1 MYKYLNPVSTTDLP
15 IVYLEVIKE
24 ISCFNIGDITW
35 TKEEQWNHRAK
46 YSIHPEKN
54 RHHKNYSHV
63 NFKRVSKETE
73 IHLTKNDALV
83 HSAIKRGFIIGAK
96 YKPLSSCY
104 SSAVVSREPVLFE
117 LSSRLKLE
125 AGIGFIYVNG
135 VWADIIKDEKSKE
148 EFKEESK
155 VTTFLKDQ
163 YIVVLKNSNAT
174 SKYPKNYVFKQRA
187 NSSIIKGYSDSE
199 GPTKTTGSGFVKFND
214 KESWRFATVEE
225 MMAYDRNGPYKLN
238 IVGSKEFVKGDYIVL
253 LKTVTGGSF
262 KEGYI
267 FKQRETYRYLRAV
280 IDLHGC
286 ASNGWSSI
294 TIEDS
299 KDWRHATTNEV
310 LMYNKNGGP
319 CSITQPIKSNK
330 FLKGSYIVPLTLRN
344 AGNFT
349 NNYVYKQRADN
360 EYLQVFKDDRGDKNG
375 VPRVGFV
382 NKNAW
387 RFASLSEIKMYEE
400 KNKPVNTIQIDCT
413 VFNNTIDSSFINI
426 DSGTTELSLIDA
438 DKIALPIPLGKK
450 RKAIKV
456 EPLIIKKR
464 PLL

>member
-1 MYKYLNPVSTTDLP
+1 MYKYLNPVSTIDLP
-15 IVYLEVIKE
+15 IVYLEVIKK
-24 ISCFNIGDITW
+24 ISCFNVGDITW
-35 TKEEQWNHRAK
+35 TREEQWNHKAT

-73 IHLTKNDALV
+73 IDLIKSDALV
-83 HSAIKRGFIIGAK
+83 HSAVKRGFIIGAK
-96 YKPLSSCY
+96 YKPLNSGY
-104 SSAVVSREPVLFE
+104 STAVVSKEPVLFN
-117 LSSRLKLE
+117 LPSGLKLE
-125 AGIGFIYVNG
+125 AGTGYIYVDG
-135 VWADIIKDEKSKE
+135 VWADIIKDEKS
-148 EFKEESK
+148 KEESK

-163 YIVVLKNSNAT
+163 YIVVLKNSNRT
-174 SKYPKNYVFKQRA
+174 SRYPENYVFKQRV
-187 NSSIIKGYSDSE
+187 NSSIIKGYSDFN
-199 GPTKTTGSGFVKFND
+199 GPTKTTGSGFVKFNNNN
-214 KESWRFATVEE
+214 ESWRFATVAE

-238 IVGSKEFVKGDYIVL
+238 IRGSKEFVKGDYIVL
-253 LKTVTGGSF
+253 LKTVSCEAF
-262 KEGYI
+262 KKDYI
-267 FKQRETYRYLRAV
+267 FKQRATYRYLRAV
-280 IDLHGC
+280 VDLHGC
-286 ASNGWSSI
+286 TSNGWSSI
-294 TIEDS
+294 TIENT
-299 KDWRHATTNEV
+299 KDWRRATTDEV

-319 CSITQPIKSNK
+319 CSITEPIKSIK

-349 NNYVYKQRADN
+349 NNYVYKQRVDN

-375 VPRVGFV
+375 VPRIGFV

-413 VFNNTIDSSFINI
+413 VFNDTIDSSSINI
-426 DSGTTELSLIDA
+426 DSSTTEISLVDA
-438 DKIALPIPLGKK
+438 DKTALPIPLGKK